1 MPCPTTDAQPRRAG
15 RPAALARCSRRPSC
29 AGYVAIV
36 TALVAL
42 GCAGAEVDAAA
53 DSGAKEDAAAATDD
67 ATPGDVTGGEV
78 AIGDADARAS
88 FGGTGEVPGAIADA
102 VTIPDGFQPLNSLEG
117 TQDGRSGVTV
127 SGLVETADTTAFL
140 EELEAAATAGGWST
154 VERHDLG
161 GQLVLTMERGE
172 QQLDVM
178 LDVGGDPMMTVV
190 LSQPA

>member
-1 MPCPTTDAQPRRAG
+1 MLRSTIAGEPRHAGRRA
-15 RPAALARCSRRPSC
+15 RLARPSRRPSSSEL
-29 AGYVAIV
+29 VAIV
-36 TALVAL
+36 TAVVAL
-42 GCAGAEVDAAA
+42 GCAGADADGGAEDDAAA
-53 DSGAKEDAAAATDD
+53 GIGGGAAA
-67 ATPGDVTGGEV
+67 GDVTGGDV
-78 AIGDADARAS
+78 AIGDGDARAS
-88 FGGTGEVPGAIADA
+88 FGGAGEVPGSIAAA

-140 EELEAAATAGGWST
+140 DQLEASATAGGWST
-154 VERHDLG
+154 VERHDRG
-161 GQLVLTMERGE
+161 GQLVLAMERGE